1 MLLNR
6 FGRLRIPYRISSNF
20 ANLAEISDQLSTR
33 IAVMPF
39 LEKFETADGASV
51 EALAELAA
59 SKPEGL
65 VEFLTLYDSRGGVMN
80 TDVYGAKLAAAEG
93 GIGEVGAA
101 LNAIPWYADGID
113 IRPGNARP
121 GSSDYNAQPVYWSMY
136 MPRQQILESED
147 RVMARIVEAVERGH
161 VEAVLALTERDWMR
175 KPVNTLELAVID
187 QVLSVAPNYD
197 LPHPGIIGMPFLET
211 IEEPDIAAIAA
222 LEELSRHAINH
233 EAIVTSAP
241 FDAGITDDSAPF
253 LRFAILQ
260 SLSPEAAHIVRPTL
274 QSENTLSA
282 TEHYT
287 VSVLNRLAKEN
298 EALLNAILQTAWAQ
312 DGFTVDETDVIW
324 ELFRMDFYLQEESD
338 YAFTVL
344 EMPFLDDIEP
354 FDKKAVEALNEL
366 QWHSVTRLATNFNL
380 FWYVVEH
387 EALSDGIEDD
397 DVLKISVLDE
407 FAVAVRRSDHAQ
419 FDASAILEGL
429 DDILLPGA
437 IEIEEGFVQLPNDRR
452 ATVRIFRPK
461 TISLESGTM
470 AGLTDLLDDH
480 IAFLDIPLDETDYS
494 VVAVAGW
501 GNAHARG
508 EPLSDDRAVYRAQW
522 PASRSDGGHWRAL

>member
-1 MLLNR
+1 M
-6 FGRLRIPYRISSNF
+6 S
-20 ANLAEISDQLSTR
+20 
-33 IAVMPF
+33 
-39 LEKFETADGASV
+39 
-51 EALAELAA
+51 
-59 SKPEGL
+59 GL
-65 VEFLTLYDSRGGVMN
+65 V
-80 TDVYGAKLAAAEG
+80 
-93 GIGEVGAA
+93 
-101 LNAIPWYADGID
+101 
-113 IRPGNARP
+113 
-121 GSSDYNAQPVYWSMY
+121 SD
-136 MPRQQILESED
+136 
-147 RVMARIVEAVERGH
+147 
-161 VEAVLALTERDWMR
+161 
-175 KPVNTLELAVID
+175 
-187 QVLSVAPNYD
+187 
-197 LPHPGIIGMPFLET
+197 
-211 IEEPDIAAIAA
+211 
-222 LEELSRHAINH
+222 EEL
-233 EAIVTSAP
+233 IVTSGP
-241 FDAGITDDSAPF
+241 FDAGITDDSAPY

-260 SLSPEAAHIVRPTL
+260 ALSPQAADYILPTL
-274 QSENTLSA
+274 LDVNALSP

-287 VSVLNRLAKEN
+287 VRILNSLFKHN
-298 EALLNAILQTAWAQ
+298 EALLEAILEKEWAQ
-312 DGFTVDETDVIW
+312 DGFTVDETDAIW

-452 ATVRIFRPK
+452 ATVRIFRPEA
-461 TISLESGTM
+461 ISLESGTM
-470 AGLTDLLDDH
+470 AELIDLLDDH

-501 GNAHARG
+501 GNAHATG
-508 EPLSDDRAVYRAQW
+508 EPLSDDRPR
-522 PASRSDGGHWRAL
+522 